1 MNAGL
6 RRISRTYHAA
16 RILPRFVDRQRG
28 AALARR
34 VLSPIRRRVAMAA
47 RFVLIRQARLVDRM
61 LGLEAGN
68 RFFWAS
74 PTMVKDWADV
84 ERRLFFLRA
93 HGGAL
98 DAFVDRAL
106 AHSDNFTVWTGLA
119 RSVLTRNRVANLLG
133 TLDPATDA
141 RLADR
146 IRASHVFAAAVVGAG
161 ALCLDDAGAKRLARA
176 VENTLPWVT
185 DGYVAAIDSLSARL
199 DVPPADA
206 YLRGLL
212 ASGFRRPKRH
222 RLIIS
227 ANVHDRSAMSLL
239 FGGAEKVTLYA
250 MGDLYGKTDFAD
262 AALHCAPDLPVSMEN
277 ARSRI
282 TRFSSE
288 YHTLHQK
295 TRDLAETI
303 HTRLADTGAD
313 VRWLPPDGRAFA
325 EMSLADALFFPSLAL
340 AALKKLIADPEFD
353 HIVIELGVRQ
363 QDRDF
368 CAMLSWLDQLRED
381 PRVEVVSNAASMA
394 ERLAIAPRLAE
405 LRDGFALPARAGY
418 WGPPV
423 TVQARALSSVV
434 KDAVP
439 ALPAWSG
446 TGKRRVLFLCAAS
459 SAYNS
464 STAAYLSAL
473 LRRYD
478 TRLAFAGTNPLPVLN
493 ELPDLGAIAA
503 TDITRLRTGLQS
515 GYARRLGGLAA
526 WLDAFVLDVARDE
539 TRPDGTRTIP
549 AHLLAVR
556 APRLVREA
564 LLGFLVNAWSADR
577 WLAAMKAAGGL
588 PDVLVVTPY
597 RDMNVASFV
606 AAARRYGL
614 PTIALEPHG
623 LNSNYCRYA
632 TIHSDFYGV
641 VAEAFRH
648 EAATGF
654 GIPLDRCRVVGSPR
668 LTAPATYDL
677 AARTRAARD
686 AAARDLGV
694 RFAEGQPVLAFFSQ
708 PTNWDQLARIWRILL
723 EGSAALDVR
732 ILLKTH
738 PEEAFART
746 QRYLDVA
753 TEMGMSDRVEVWRGS
768 AKEAIESADIVFA
781 AYSATVVEAAALR
794 RPVICLAPV
803 GVDYP
808 LDQHAV
814 VGAPLV
820 RDAGTLNRMLAAFV
834 ADPTPLRRAA
844 EGFVT
849 RERQITEDIG
859 VSLARFIDEVAAM
872 PRDQAIRRRE
882 DLPEGCFLPGPHRA
896 FQI

>member
-1 MNAGL
+1 
-6 RRISRTYHAA
+6 
-16 RILPRFVDRQRG
+16 
-28 AALARR
+28 
-34 VLSPIRRRVAMAA
+34 MAA
-47 RFVLIRQARLVDRM
+47 RFVLIRQARLVDRV

-74 PTMVKDWADV
+74 PTMARDWADV
-84 ERRLFFLRA
+84 ERRLFFLHA
-93 HGGAL
+93 HGGVP

-106 AHSDNFTVWTGLA
+106 ARSDDFIVWTGLA
-119 RSVLTRNRVANLLG
+119 RSALTRDRVAHLLG

-141 RLADR
+141 LLADR

-161 ALCLDDAGAKRLARA
+161 AICLDDAGARRLARA
-176 VENTLPWVT
+176 VEKALPWVT
-185 DGYVAAIDSLSARL
+185 DGYVAAVDSLGARL
-199 DVPPADA
+199 DAPPADA

-212 ASGFRRPKRH
+212 ESGFRRPSRH

-288 YHTLHQK
+288 YHALHQE
-295 TRDLAETI
+295 TRDLAEAI
-303 HTRLADTGAD
+303 HARLADAGGD
-313 VRWLPPDGRAFA
+313 VRWLPPDSRVFA

-340 AALKKLIADPEFD
+340 AALRKLIADPDFD

-381 PRVEVVSNAASMA
+381 PRVEVVSNAAAMA

-405 LRDGFALPARAGY
+405 LRDRFALPARAGY

-423 TVQARALSSVV
+423 TVQARALSSVL

-439 ALPAWSG
+439 ALPAWSDSG
-446 TGKRRVLFLCAAS
+446 SGSGKRRVLFLCAAS

-473 LRRYD
+473 LERYD
-478 TRLAFAGTNPLPVLN
+478 TRLAFAGANPLPVLN

-503 TDITRLRTGLQS
+503 TDITRLRTGLPS
-515 GYARRLGGLAA
+515 GFARRLGGLAA
-526 WLDAFVLDVARDE
+526 WLDAFLLDVARDE
-539 TRPDGTRTIP
+539 TGPDGSRTIP

-597 RDMNVASFV
+597 RDMNVASFA
-606 AAARRYGL
+606 AAARRHGL

-668 LTAPATYDL
+668 LTAPASYEL
-677 AARTRAARD
+677 VARTRAARE
-686 AAARDLGV
+686 AAARDLGI
-694 RFAEGQPVLAFFSQ
+694 RFAEGQPVFAFFSQ

-723 EGSAALDVR
+723 DASAALDVR

-753 TEMGMSDRVEVWRGS
+753 SEMGLSDRVDVWRGN

-794 RPVICLAPV
+794 RPVICLAPE
-803 GVDYP
+803 GIDYP
-808 LDQHAV
+808 LDQHTV

-820 RDAGTLNRMLAAFV
+820 RDVGTLSRMLAEFV
-834 ADPTPLRRAA
+834 ADPAPLRRAA

-859 VSLARFIDEVAAM
+859 VSLARFVDEVAAM
-872 PRDQAIRRRE
+872 PRDHAIRKRE
-882 DLPEGCFLPGPHRA
+882 DLPESCFLPGPHRA